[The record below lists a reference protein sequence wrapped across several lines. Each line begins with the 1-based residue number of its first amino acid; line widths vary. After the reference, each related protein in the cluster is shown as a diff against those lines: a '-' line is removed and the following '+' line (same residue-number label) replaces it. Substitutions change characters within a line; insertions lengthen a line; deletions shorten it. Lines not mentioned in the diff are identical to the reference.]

1 MALSIRHKLN
11 SQAVKEEERSWDER
25 EKKRKRKRGQQ
36 IETNI
41 QRKSRRGRETD
52 RKTVRYIN
60 IERDKQNKQKNRESE
75 NQTDRQIEK

>member
-1 MALSIRHKLN
+1 MAVSIRHKLN